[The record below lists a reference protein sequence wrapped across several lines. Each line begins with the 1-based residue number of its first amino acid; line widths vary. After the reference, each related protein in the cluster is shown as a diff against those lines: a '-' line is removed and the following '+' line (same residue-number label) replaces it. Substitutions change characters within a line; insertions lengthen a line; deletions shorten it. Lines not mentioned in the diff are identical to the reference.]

1 MQEEFNNYLNKT
13 GEIGFVARANHPWV
27 YVDGLPGARP
37 EEIVIFESGE
47 RGQVLSLS
55 ESQVEAVSFSKVPA
69 RVGSRAV
76 RMDKTLEIPVGDG
89 LLGLIINPLVHSLN
103 HANPVPVLNETR
115 AVNSVPPGIE
125 SRSKIKNPCETGVT
139 LVDLMIP
146 LGKGQRE
153 LVIGDQKSG
162 KSRFLLRSLLTQV
175 KEGAIGIYAV
185 IGKSQIA
192 IKQIEGFIRSAKI
205 MERCVIVAS
214 SADDPSSLIFLTP
227 YTAMTIAEYFRDAGK
242 NVLVVMDDLST
253 HARVHREISLIGRRF
268 PGRSSYPGDVFYIHS
283 RLLERAGNFKT
294 SSGDKS
300 ITCLPVAETVQGDFA
315 GYIQTNLISMTD
327 GHILFDSKLFAEG
340 RRPAVDP
347 FISVTRVGRQTR
359 SGFKIEIGN
368 TLTSFLKNT
377 EKLKTF
383 ASFGEEAGEHI
394 KKMLNKEIRIWQF
407 LDQTAYDTIPGN
419 VQVLLFGLTWSDLW
433 QGKTK
438 EEIKQ
443 AIQKIIFQYE
453 LDKDIRKRID
463 EYVGG
468 RRSVRELLERIGEFD
483 FSHA

>member
-1 MQEEFNNYLNKT
+1 MREEFDDYLNKT
-13 GEIGFVARANHPWV
+13 GEIGFVVRVNHPWV

-37 EEIVIFESGE
+37 EEIVVFESGE
-47 RGQVLSLS
+47 RGQILSLS
-55 ESQVEAVSFSKVPA
+55 EAQVEAVSFSRVPV
-69 RVGSRAV
+69 RVGERVV
-76 RMDKTLEIPVGDG
+76 RTDKVLEIPVGEG

-103 HANPVPVLNETR
+103 PANPVPVLNETR
-115 AVNSVPPGIE
+115 VVNSIPPGIE
-125 SRSKIKNPCETGVT
+125 RRSRIKIPCETGVS
-139 LVDLMIP
+139 LIDLIIP

-175 KEGAIGIYAV
+175 KEGTVGIYAV
-185 IGKSQIA
+185 IGKSQMA
-192 IKQIEGFIRSAKI
+192 IKQIEGFIRASKI

-214 SADDPSSLIFLTP
+214 SADDPASLTYLAP
-227 YTAMTIAEYFRDAGK
+227 YTAMTIAEYFRDAGQD
-242 NVLVVMDDLST
+242 VLVVMDDLSV

-268 PGRSSYPGDVFYIHS
+268 PGRSSYPGDIFYTHS
-283 RLLERAGNFKT
+283 RLLERAGNFK
-294 SSGDKS
+294 SSGGDKS

-368 TLTSFLKNT
+368 TLTSFLKNA
-377 EKLKTF
+377 EKIKTF

-394 KKMLNKEIRIWQF
+394 KQMLAKEMRIWQF

-419 VQVLLFGLTWSDLW
+419 LQVLLFGFTWSDLW
-433 QGKTK
+433 QEKTK

-443 AIQKIIFQYE
+443 AIQKIIFKYE
-453 LDKDIRKRID
+453 LDKDMRLRAD
-463 EYVGG
+463 EYVNS
-468 RRSVRELLERIGEFD
+468 RRSIKELLERIGEFD
-483 FSHA
+483 FSRD